1 VPLAP
6 DEEGAIRQ
14 VESLLTPDMK
24 DDIAF
29 IAGIKAAS
37 AYRPLNCGERSK
49 LMSMVSAIRERQKL

>member
-1 VPLAP
+1 
-6 DEEGAIRQ
+6 
-14 VESLLTPDMK
+14 MK